1 MEWSRNKIQVF
12 PLNEN
17 QVVESLPPSESS
29 GAESIVGDSDTQ
41 TRAHDNTDDVV

>member
-17 QVVESLPPSESS
+17 EVVETFPPSSN
-29 GAESIVGDSDTQ
+29 GTESIVGDSDTQ
-41 TRAHDNTDDVV
+41 THAHDNTDDVV